1 MGTVTSLDLVILYG
15 LILVFAPFFLLY
27 GMTKNR

>member
-1 MGTVTSLDLVILYG
+1 MGSVTSLDLVILYG

-27 GMTKNR
+27 GMTRR